1 MRTAL
6 LALPI
11 IAAAGFAAVP
21 AMAQP
26 YYNNDWNG
34 PHGYPPAAGVVA
46 GVAAGT
52 TVALGAYNGW
62 WAGAAL
68 PATTAGSIA
77 VGGVAGIGALAMTDA
92 VFNPCA
98 GFHALFDMSHGQC
111 VNGQYVGARGARVAY
126 ETGPAAPPVVVHRH
140 VRRHHR
146 HYR

>member
-1 MRTAL
+1 MRKAL
-6 LALPI
+6 FALPI
-11 IAAAGFAAVP
+11 IAAAGLAAP

-26 YYNNDWNG
+26 YNNGYWNG

-46 GVAAGT
+46 GAAVGT

-68 PATTAGSIA
+68 PATAAGAAATGGIA
-77 VGGVAGIGALAMTDA
+77 AVGALATVDA

-98 GFHALFDMSHGQC
+98 GFHALFDESHGEC
-111 VNGQYVGARGARVAY
+111 VNGQYVGPRAERVNY
-126 ETGPAAPPVVVHRH
+126 GPAPVPEVRYRH

-146 HYR
+146 HDR